1 VVEVVWPQ
9 NQVKRR
15 RKDGT
20 LNKNAR
26 EHCELKLWLP
36 GGGVNVVMKIW
47 SNGRTTTSGCKDRG
61 MLVQANVFVATVI
74 LFAAGLPLP
83 PDYAPLLA
91 FANLAP
97 LALPGGIV
105 RVVSAPLLVSWDT
118 NLSSVGGK
126 LDSSQV
132 SEFLSRPEFSD
143 RVAKVTNAKKGDL
156 TSRLRNLSLY
166 IRKDCLKLWP
176 AGANIAGHS
185 LGEVYVNVYESGK
198 CSIMSVPSVEVAE
211 EVANLVTDLVMEVY
225 EETLST

>member
-1 VVEVVWPQ
+1 
-9 NQVKRR
+9 
-15 RKDGT
+15 
-20 LNKNAR
+20 
-26 EHCELKLWLP
+26 
-36 GGGVNVVMKIW
+36 
-47 SNGRTTTSGCKDRG
+47 
-61 MLVQANVFVATVI
+61 MLVQANVFVAGVI

-97 LALPGGIV
+97 LALPGGMV
-105 RVVSAPLLVSWDT
+105 RVLSAPLLVSWDT

-166 IRKDCLKLWP
+166 IRKDCLKVRPWRPTWLCP
-176 AGANIAGHS
+176 ALDLPRVLVS
-185 LGEVYVNVYESGK
+185 LSPESESGPR
-198 CSIMSVPSVEVAE
+198 SILILPACLGSGDCTVPEYGTGTAC
-211 EVANLVTDLVMEVY
+211 
-225 EETLST
+225 